1 MRRWGREA
9 SPCLAVSPLE
19 PTRMSDRFQAT
30 IAQLWVYPIKSCA
43 GVSLTQVELTDDGLL
58 FDRSWMVVDEHGDFV
73 SQRECPRMALI
84 QPTVTPSRQLLVR
97 APGMR
102 DLSVDG
108 SWAAQALRVR
118 VWDDEVAAH
127 DMGEAASTW
136 FTQCLNPEGDPA
148 LGRLRLVRFDP
159 QGRRVSER
167 RWTGAREATTQ
178 FADGFAVLVTSEASL
193 DGLNTRL
200 TQAGHAPVDQRRFRP
215 NIVLAGVDAHD
226 EDRVGALTVDT
237 GAGGATLEAVKPCGR
252 CPIPNIDPDTA
263 LASPAVGD
271 ALQTYRVDPQQKGA
285 ITFGMNA
292 VVRAGA
298 GEVLRVGQ
306 GVQGDWRFD

>member
-1 MRRWGREA
+1 M
-9 SPCLAVSPLE
+9 P
-19 PTRMSDRFQAT
+19 
-30 IAQLWVYPIKSCA
+30 
-43 GVSLTQVELTDDGLL
+43 
-58 FDRSWMVVDEHGDFV
+58 
-73 SQRECPRMALI
+73 
-84 QPTVTPSRQLLVR
+84 
-97 APGMR
+97 
-102 DLSVDG
+102 DLSLAWD
-108 SWAAQALRVR
+108 SSTQPLRVR
-118 VWDDEVAAH
+118 VWEDEVAAL
-127 DMGEAASTW
+127 DMGEAASSW
-136 FTQCLNPEGDPA
+136 FTQCLNPEGDPS

-159 QGRRVSER
+159 QGRRLSER

-200 TQAGHAPVDQRRFRP
+200 TQAGHALVDQRRFRP
-215 NIVLAGVDAHD
+215 NIVLSGVAAHD

-263 LASPAVGD
+263 LSSPAVGD

-298 GEVLRVGQ
+298 GQVLRVGQ
-306 GVQGDWRFD
+306 GVQGDWHFD

>member
-1 MRRWGREA
+1 MRRWGEAA
-9 SPCLAVSPLE
+9 SPRLAVSPFE
-19 PTRMSDRFQAT
+19 PARMSDRFEAT

-43 GVSLTQVELTDDGLL
+43 GVSLTQAELTDDGLL
-58 FDRSWMVVDEHGDFV
+58 FDRSWMVVDAHGDFV

-84 QPTVTPSRQLLVR
+84 QPTLTPTRQLVVS

-102 DLSVDG
+102 DLSVDET
-108 SWAAQALRVR
+108 SVVQPLRVR
-118 VWDDEVAAH
+118 VWDDDVAAL
-127 DMGEAASTW
+127 DMGEAASSW

-159 QGRRVSER
+159 QGRRVSDR
-167 RWTGAREATTQ
+167 RWTGKREATTQ

-200 TQAGHAPVDQRRFRP
+200 TQAGHASVDQRRFRP
-215 NIVLAGVDAHD
+215 NIVLAGVAAHD
-226 EDRVGALTVDT
+226 EDRVGAFTVDT

-263 LASPAVGD
+263 LSSPAVGD
-271 ALQTYRVDPQQKGA
+271 TLQTYRVDLQQKGA